1 MPLEET
7 DNPSIL
13 KNAFFL
19 AKDRIIYFHINSSKV
34 GNSKC
39 SENTSLKTIIK
50 EIWFIIDYLNEYV
63 IWNLHITGALMG
75 RIKSL
80 WDRKLVGKS
89 TLLIR
94 GDLIKFPFRKVHP
107 VLLPTPLSLQGETF
121 KYWIFPVLKS
131 TSHSNRNHNP
141 NHSFSRSDSSLEAN
155 SHCHKLEPQLS

>member
-50 EIWFIIDYLNEYV
+50 EIQFIIDYLNEYV
-63 IWNLHITGALMG
+63 IWNLRITGALMG
-75 RIKSL
+75 SFKSL
-80 WDRKLVGKS
+80 WDRKLVGRS

-94 GDLIKFPFRKVHP
+94 GDLIKFPFRKVRP
-107 VLLPTPLSLQGETF
+107 VLLPTPRPYKEKPSKMEYFL
-121 KYWIFPVLKS
+121 YWNQQATLIVTITPTTAFPDQTQV
-131 TSHSNRNHNP
+131 
-141 NHSFSRSDSSLEAN
+141 
-155 SHCHKLEPQLS
+155 